1 MIEFKIESLSTKLDK
16 KLLEKI
22 NGKTKPIGSLG
33 MLENIAFQIGK
44 MQNTLSP
51 QIENP
56 NVVVFA
62 GDHGIADDGV
72 SFYPKS
78 VSYEMLYNYMQGGA
92 AINVFSRQHNIDFKV
107 VDAGIDHDFDPSLN
121 IINKKIA
128 YGTKNYRF
136 GAAMTKDQ
144 CLEAIRSGGEVIE
157 DIHKSGCNFIAFGEK
172 GIGNTSSAA
181 LILSL
186 LADIDLEECV
196 GRGTGLD
203 EQGVKSKYDLLNEA
217 LSKYNGSDSPINVLS
232 QFGGFEV
239 VMVVGA
245 MLKAAELKMCMLIDG
260 FIITSALLAASK
272 INPKVLEYCLFAHK
286 SNEKAHI
293 KMLNHLNA
301 DPILDIGMRLGEAT
315 GAMVCYPIIMSAV
328 QFINEMASF
337 QEAGVSETKEIKTI
351 S

>member
-1 MIEFKIESLSTKLDK
+1 MMKFKINSISRSLEQELWN
-16 KLLEKI
+16 KI
-22 NGKTKPIGSLG
+22 NGKTKPLGSLG
-33 MLENIAFQIGK
+33 MLEKIAFQIGRI
-44 MQNTLSP
+44 QESLSP
-51 QIENP
+51 KIKSP
-56 NVVVFA
+56 TVVVFA

-78 VSYEMLYNYMQGGA
+78 VSYQMLYNYMQGGA
-92 AINVFSRQHNIDFKV
+92 AINVFSRQHGIDFKV

-121 IINKKIA
+121 IINKKID

-136 GAAMTKDQ
+136 GPAMTKDQ
-144 CLEAIRSGGEVIE
+144 CLEGFKRGADVIE
-157 DIHKSGCNFIAFGEK
+157 EIHKGECNFIAFGEK
-172 GIGNTSSAA
+172 GIGNTSSAS
-181 LILSL
+181 LILSIL
-186 LADIDLEECV
+186 SDISLEECV

-203 EQGVKSKYDLLNEA
+203 NNGVKTKFELLNEA
-217 LSKYNGSDSPINVLS
+217 ISKYSGSKDPIDVLT

-239 VMVVGA
+239 VMIAGA
-245 MLKAAELKMCMLIDG
+245 MLKAAELRMTMLIDG

-286 SNEKAHI
+286 SNEQAHI

-301 DPILDIGMRLGEAT
+301 EPILDIGMRLGEGT
-315 GAMVCYPIIMSAV
+315 GAMVCYPIVKSAV

-337 QEAGVSETKEIKTI
+337 KEAGVSESEEVATI

>member
-1 MIEFKIESLSTKLDK
+1 MIKFKISSLSKSLDQE
-16 KLLEKI
+16 LIDKI

-33 MLENIAFQIGK
+33 VLEKIAFQIGK
-44 MQNTLSP
+44 IQNSLTP
-51 QIENP
+51 KIIKP
-56 NVVVFA
+56 TVVVFA

-78 VSYEMLYNYMQGGA
+78 VSYQMLYNYMQGGA

-107 VDAGIDHDFDPSLN
+107 VDAGVDHDFDPSLN

-136 GAAMTKDQ
+136 GPAMTKDQ
-144 CLEAIRSGGEVIE
+144 CLEGFKRGADIIE
-157 DIHKSGCNFIAFGEK
+157 EIHNNGCNFIAFGEK
-172 GIGNTSSAA
+172 GIGNTSSAS
-181 LILSL
+181 LILSIL
-186 LADIDLEECV
+186 SDISLEECV

-203 EQGVKSKYDLLNEA
+203 NNGVKSKFELLNEA
-217 LSKYNGSDSPINVLS
+217 LSKYNGSKDPINVLT

-239 VMVVGA
+239 VMIAGA
-245 MLKAAELKMCMLIDG
+245 MLKAAELRMTMLIDG

-286 SNEKAHI
+286 SNEQAHI
-293 KMLNHLNA
+293 KMLKHLNVE
-301 DPILDIGMRLGEAT
+301 PILDIGMRLGEGT
-315 GAMVCYPIIMSAV
+315 GAMVCYPIIKSAV

-337 QEAGVSETKEIKTI
+337 QEAGVSESEEVATL

>member
-1 MIEFKIESLSTKLDK
+1 MKFKISSVSKSLDQELMG
-16 KLLEKI
+16 KI

-33 MLENIAFQIGK
+33 VLEKIAFQIGK
-44 MQNTLSP
+44 IQNSLSP
-51 QIENP
+51 EIANP
-56 NVVVFA
+56 TVVVFA

-78 VSYEMLYNYMQGGA
+78 VSYQMLYNYMQGGA
-92 AINVFSRQHNIDFKV
+92 AINVFSRQHGIDFKV

-128 YGTKNYRF
+128 YGTKNFRF
-136 GAAMTKDQ
+136 EPAMTKDQ
-144 CLEAIRSGGEVIE
+144 CLEGFKRGADVIE
-157 DIHKSGCNFIAFGEK
+157 KIHKEGCNFIAFGEK

-186 LADIDLEECV
+186 LADITLEECV
-196 GRGTGLD
+196 GKGTGLD
-203 EQGVKSKYDLLNEA
+203 RKGVKSKFDLLNEA
-217 LSKYNGSDSPINVLS
+217 LVKYNGSKDPIDVLT

-239 VMVVGA
+239 VMITGA
-245 MLKAAELKMCMLIDG
+245 MLKAAELRMTMLIDG

-272 INPKVLEYCLFAHK
+272 INSKVLEYCLYAHK

-293 KMLNHLNA
+293 KMLNHINA
-301 DPILDIGMRLGEAT
+301 EPILNIGMRLGEGT
-315 GAMVCYPIIMSAV
+315 GAMVCYPIVKSAV

-337 QEAGVSETKEIKTI
+337 QEAGVSESEELETI

>member
-1 MIEFKIESLSTKLDK
+1 MEFKISSVSTSLDQE
-16 KLLEKI
+16 LLNKI
-22 NGKTKPIGSLG
+22 NGKTKPLGSLG
-33 MLENIAFQIGK
+33 MLEKIAFQIGRI
-44 MQNTLSP
+44 QESLSP
-51 QIENP
+51 EIKNP
-56 NVVVFA
+56 AVVVFA

-92 AINVFSRQHNIDFKV
+92 AINVFSRQHNINFKV

-128 YGTKNYRF
+128 YGTKNFRF
-136 GAAMTKDQ
+136 GPAMTKNQ
-144 CLEAIRSGGEVIE
+144 CLEGFRSGAEIIE
-157 DIHKSGCNFIAFGEK
+157 GIHKEGCNFIAFGEK

-186 LADIDLEECV
+186 LADISLEECV

-203 EQGVKSKYDLLNEA
+203 NNGVKSKFELLNEA
-217 LSKYNGSDSPINVLS
+217 LHKYNGGNNPLDVLA

-239 VMVVGA
+239 VMIAGA
-245 MLKAAELKMCMLIDG
+245 MLRAAELKMTMLIDG

-286 SNEKAHI
+286 SNEQAHI
-293 KMLNHLNA
+293 KMLNYLKA
-301 DPILDIGMRLGEAT
+301 EPILDIGMRLGEGT
-315 GAMVCYPIIMSAV
+315 GAMVCYPIVKSAV

-337 QEAGVSETKEIKTI
+337 QDAGVSESEEIKTI